1 MSSADILTLPA
12 PLSRHLRTGRELIE
26 ARKRQPLEESFTTA
40 SPALD
45 RLLDGGL
52 RRGAMV
58 ELIGRRSCG
67 RFTLV
72 MSTLA
77 AATASGETVAL
88 IDLGDS
94 FDPKLAVTAGM
105 ALERLLWVRPRR
117 MKEALLSAEAILQC
131 GMPLVVIDLGLPP
144 LPGGRGIEASWL
156 RLARAASAHRAAL
169 LIASPYRVS
178 GTAAWAVVEAWAK
191 RSVWRGRGRSPRLL
205 TRLETCLELAKG
217 QRRRPGDREEVVAY
231 SEAAIVRIETSV
243 VDEPKTFDRPV
254 GQTSRAIA

>member
-1 MSSADILTLPA
+1 MSPVDTLTLPA
-12 PLSRHLRTGRELIE
+12 TFSRHLRTGRELVE
-26 ARKRQPLEESFTTA
+26 ARQRQPLEESFTTA

-45 RLLDGGL
+45 QLLEGGL

-72 MSTLA
+72 NSTLA
-77 AATASGETVAL
+77 AATSLGETVAL

-94 FDPKLAVTAGM
+94 FDPQLAVTAGVM
-105 ALERLLWVRPRR
+105 LERLLWVRPRR

-131 GMPLVVIDLGLPP
+131 GMPLVIIDLGLPP

-156 RLARAASAHRAAL
+156 RLARAARAHRVAL

-178 GTAAWAVVEAWAK
+178 GTAACVVIEAWAK
-191 RSVWRGRGRSPRLL
+191 RPVWQGRNQSPRLL

-217 QRRRPGDREEVVAY
+217 HRRRPGEREDLVSHNE
-231 SEAAIVRIETSV
+231 EAICRL
-243 VDEPKTFDRPV
+243 EPSIDKPITRDWLARDP
-254 GQTSRAIA
+254 SRAIA